1 MTEVEIEA
9 QTTVATDSQVTPEVT
24 EVTEESSGVAMEG
37 QTGQKATKLRN
48 VTVCD
53 VIESET
59 VKPSIQKSRQSPVR
73 KRRKILDQC
82 STVDSSR
89 SENVSFRKQP
99 LTVKQMFASM
109 KLKGKQVSQDSTVK
123 KVHKIGIAIGQ
134 GASSISPVIN
144 T

>member
-24 EVTEESSGVAMEG
+24 EVIEESSGVAMEG

-73 KRRKILDQC
+73 KRRKKLD
-82 STVDSSR
+82 
-89 SENVSFRKQP
+89 
-99 LTVKQMFASM
+99 
-109 KLKGKQVSQDSTVK
+109 
-123 KVHKIGIAIGQ
+123 
-134 GASSISPVIN
+134 
-144 T
+144 